1 MKNTIMATSLLV
13 ARYLGRGK
21 QGKLKNII
29 QVKKLTNWV
38 LTFNNQFQTPELEKC
53 Q

>member
-21 QGKLKNII
+21 QGKFKKYNSNLKID
-29 QVKKLTNWV
+29 
-38 LTFNNQFQTPELEKC
+38 
-53 Q
+53 